1 MAYQC
6 KHGGGECDGCGSCEE
21 KPVLYDCAGE
31 PIYAGE
37 KYYDFGDGDIVRQDD
52 LSEWVKQFL
61 CEARGDD

>member
-6 KHGGGECDGCGSCEE
+6 KHGGGECDGCGSCKE
-21 KPVLYDCAGE
+21 KPVLYDYKGA

-37 KYYDFGDGDIVRQDD
+37 KYYDFGDDIVRQDN
-52 LSEWVKQFL
+52 LSAWVKHFL